1 MLRVAE
7 SFAKTDT
14 GRQRR
19 ANEDNLFQRP
29 PLFAVAD
36 GMGGARAGEVA
47 SKIVV
52 ETFEQGMP
60 EGGSPED
67 GLEALAREA
76 NHRIHELASSDER
89 RAGMGTTLTA
99 AYVGDGVVSFAH
111 VGDSRAYRLRNE
123 ELRMLT
129 DDHSLVGEMV
139 RRGKLTEREA
149 EEHPQ
154 RSVITRAL
162 GPEDKVSVDHFSCP
176 ARGGDVF
183 LLCSDGLTSMVE
195 HDSLERIVRDS
206 RSLKDAGQRLI
217 REANERGG
225 RDNIT
230 VVLFRLE
237 DVGEPVGEEQPT
249 QVGADAP
256 TSSEVREALAA
267 SSGPAAAAE
276 APARPRRTAPLPR
289 RPQPA
294 APPRRRRR
302 LRLRGLGG
310 LLGLLAILAIVGI
323 AAWMAS
329 RAVYFVGTDEKGFVT
344 VYRGVPWELPAGLD
358 LYERFYVSGVSSAEL
373 SPPRR
378 RTILDHR
385 LRSRDDAADLV
396 RKLELRRGV
405 E

>member
-19 ANEDNLFQRP
+19 ANEDNLFQRA

-47 SKIVV
+47 SQIVV

-60 EGGSPED
+60 ERGSAER
-67 GLEALAREA
+67 GLAELAREA
-76 NHRIHELASSDER
+76 NHRIHELASADER

-99 AYVGDGVVSFAH
+99 AYVGDGEVSFAH
-111 VGDSRAYRLRNE
+111 VGDSRAYRLRDDQLE
-123 ELRMLT
+123 MLT
-129 DDHSLVGEMV
+129 HDHSLVGEMV

-162 GPEDKVSVDHFSCP
+162 GPEGDVDVDHFSSP

-195 HDSLERIVRDS
+195 HETIEQIVRDS
-206 RSLKDAGQRLI
+206 KSLKDAAQRLI

-237 DVGEPVGEEQPT
+237 DLDGAAGEEQPT

-267 SSGPAAAAE
+267 SSAAPAAAE
-276 APARPRRTAPLPR
+276 APAPPRRTAPLPR
-289 RPQPA
+289 RPE
-294 APPRRRRR
+294 APPPKRRRRR
-302 LRLRGLGG
+302 WRPAGLSGV
-310 LLGLLAILAIVGI
+310 LAVLAILAIVGV

-329 RAVYFVGTDEKGFVT
+329 RAVYFVGTDDKGFVT
-344 VYRGVPWELPAGLD
+344 VYRGVPWELPAGLN
-358 LYERFYVSGVSSAEL
+358 LYERFYVSGVSSDEL
-373 SPPRR
+373 PRAR
-378 RTILDHR
+378 RNTILDHR